1 VRVRLTFLAPRASTG
16 LERRELAA
24 QLRADIAGALGV
36 ALT

>member
-1 VRVRLTFLAPRASTG
+1 VRVRLAFLPARASAG

-36 ALT
+36 QPA

>member
-1 VRVRLTFLAPRASTG
+1 VRASAG

-36 ALT
+36 ALA